1 MAWPYPAVRRGTRCW
16 YAAGS
21 RPRRRRCLV
30 IESASRAGA
39 GPGER
44 RQVIAL
50 FTLLLPPL
58 LFAAGRTVAR
68 RVPAA
73 GRTLVVRAARNHPTS
88 PCGSARRCPASTS
101 SLPPASRVPTAGVAS
116 CWSSAPLKTPASQ
129 AVLSLPAFAV
139 DALRDYQQ
147 LQRQRTRAPPAAAA
161 GPARPGP
168 PAGRARP
175 GVAQR
180 AWHGGSSRPCQP
192 GVPRLRARRRDRG
205 ASPSAAPLVG
215 LGVGGGQGTR
225 QRDRRAVAPRRRR
238 HAGQ

>member
-44 RQVIAL
+44 RLVIAL

-116 CWSSAPLKTPASQ
+116 CGSSAPPQDPRQPGRVEPAR
-129 AVLSLPAFAV
+129 
-139 DALRDYQQ
+139 LRG
-147 LQRQRTRAPPAAAA
+147 RRAARLPAAATPA
-161 GPARPGP
+161 HPGAPCGCCWSSPARPPSRSSSTWCCAAGVARRFVP
-168 PAGRARP
+168 TMPAGRSAPSRKAP
-175 GVAQR
+175 G
-180 AWHGGSSRPCQP
+180 SRRIPICC
-192 GVPRLRARRRDRG
+192 A
-205 ASPSAAPLVG
+205 
-215 LGVGGGQGTR
+215 TR
-225 QRDRRAVAPRRRR
+225 WPRRWRR
-238 HAGQ
+238 PRNPPA